1 MKATIN
7 TLHHQESDW
16 LRELE
21 FYNQETDLLNTRLN
35 DVLPYLEGDIK
46 LRLKDFASNFTL
58 LKENCRS
65 LTKENTERYE
75 RINQMAK
82 AVPAAIED
90 EFEAGKDAMHQ
101 RMEEFKKL
109 FATTRLQFNAL
120 LATLK

>member
-21 FYNQETDLLNTRLN
+21 FYNQETELLNTRLN
-35 DVLPYLEGDIK
+35 EVLPYLEGSIK
-46 LRLKDFASNFTL
+46 ERVQAYASNFIL
-58 LKENCRS
+58 LKENCRA

-82 AVPAAIED
+82 AVPGEIEA
-90 EFEAGKDAMHQ
+90 EFEADKDPMNQ

-109 FATTRLQFNAL
+109 FATTRFEFNAL
-120 LATLK
+120 LATVK